1 MIHGMQNGQVD
12 DKTGLGGKAVR
23 NRRIPAWPFEK
34 YETMTDSSR
43 RRFVVGGLVV
53 VAGAGVAGCG
63 GGGGSG
69 SVVAP
74 ATSATPSG
82 PPLVASEA
90 GEWAKL
96 VGTSFQI
103 STSTGKVPAVLT
115 ALERITD
122 ASRPTS
128 LGRQQPFYAV
138 FQMDARQAPVGG
150 ETYQLSHASKG
161 NFDLFLGMSSEIQ
174 GKGVLTALLN

>member
-1 MIHGMQNGQVD
+1 MGCSAAEQMIKVHF
-12 DKTGLGGKAVR
+12 GGKAVR

-53 VAGAGVAGCG
+53 VAGAGVAACG
-63 GGGGSG
+63 GGGAPG
-69 SVVAP
+69 SVTAP
-74 ATSATPSG
+74 TTGATPAG

-90 GEWAKL
+90 SEWDKL

-103 STSTGKVPAVLT
+103 STGTGRVPAVLA
-115 ALERITD
+115 ALERIADPT
-122 ASRPTS
+122 RPAT
-128 LGRQQPFYAV
+128 LGRQQPFYAI
-138 FQMDARQAPVGG
+138 FQMDLRLAPAGG
-150 ETYQLSHASKG
+150 ETYQLSHATKG
-161 NFDLFLGMSSEIQ
+161 SFDLFLGMSNEIQ